1 MVAAVPWRAVGLGA
15 LMIVSGVGNFM
26 SFWAMGQKI
35 SGYPMMLL
43 YTYNGMYALVFLF
56 LLVSRELFATIRMAR
71 LNPEVTVISAKA
83 IGQGGEK
90 AGALGAHAGTLDPL
104 PVRLCGN
111 RKQHRFYLVMGLA
124 TGLSLEL
131 QQLANGKVNPDMQ
144 SILYQLYLPFTAMVS
159 SLYLRK
165 RFGKWEILGGVLV
178 LGGAIA
184 VVVPAGVTEGNRLV
198 WAFVYGLGALPLAM
212 ACVLQEEVFR
222 QVDPTSVLQMSFW
235 STFYGILFNIATL
248 PVAMIPNMVYEDGP
262 VFPHGAS
269 FPTLMEHQADG
280 FRCLFGRQPLPHGC
294 SPGAWLPV
302 VECALSYGVNVYACM
317 ALVREVSAVTAVLI
331 GSLLVPGTAIASAV
345 PALLGLFGIGA
356 SQVMPVTWYVILG
369 GLLCVSGI
377 IAYHGDAFFG
387 SAKTKAKGASCGDND
402 GNEDTDAGTS
412 CSESSQ
418 ESVQV

>member
-1 MVAAVPWRAVGLGA
+1 ML
-15 LMIVSGVGNFM
+15 ISGVGNFM

-43 YTYNGMYALVFLF
+43 YTYNGMYALVFLL
-56 LLVSRELFATIRMAR
+56 LLVSRELLATMRAASF
-71 LNPEVTVISAKA
+71 NPQVDVSGAKA
-83 IGQGGEK
+83 IGQGNEGSC
-90 AGALGAHAGTLDPL
+90 APGANAGTLDPL
-104 PVRLCGN
+104 LVRLCGN

-144 SILYQLYLPFTAMVS
+144 SILYQLYLPFSAMVAS
-159 SLYLRK
+159 MYLRK

-178 LGGAIA
+178 LGGAVA
-184 VVVPAGVTEGNRLV
+184 VVLPAGVAEGNRLV

-222 QVDPTSVLQMSFW
+222 QVDQTSVLQMSFW

-248 PVAMIPNMVYEDGP
+248 PIAMIPNMVYEDGP

-269 FPTLMEHQADG
+269 FATLMEHQADG
-280 FRCLFGRQPLPHGC
+280 FRCLFGQQPLPHGC

-302 VECALSYGVNVYACM
+302 LECALSYGVNVYACM
-317 ALVREVSAVTAVLI
+317 ALVREVSAVTAVLL
-331 GSLLVPGTAIASAV
+331 GSLLVPGTAVASAV

-387 SAKTKAKGASCGDND
+387 PANAKAKAPSLDASG
-402 GNEDTDAGTS
+402 GNEGKDSETS

-418 ESVQV
+418 ESVQVV